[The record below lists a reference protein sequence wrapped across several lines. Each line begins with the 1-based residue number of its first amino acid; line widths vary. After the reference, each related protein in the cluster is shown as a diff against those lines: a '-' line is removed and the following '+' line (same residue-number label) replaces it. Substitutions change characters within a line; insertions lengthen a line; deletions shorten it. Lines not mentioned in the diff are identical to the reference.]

1 MGCQCALAWHLPDR
15 QGYYALRCGRSF
27 RQPYPYMM
35 RSRRSRTAI
44 CWRISARTGRGLEHW
59 AASGTNDCHVTAT
72 TAWISSTSSLRSTS
86 ARHCAPAKCAE
97 MSRQARTTVRGF
109 CGEGVNKPRARLRGC
124 YTARLSNNAA
134 RAWHYDEFR
143 GGGCESRG
151 NLTCYEDGNPPTPIT
166 SSTLI
171 VNDAQSPRCARKYL
185 TSLEGRVGR
194 LSGTLPKV

>member
-1 MGCQCALAWHLPDR
+1 
-15 QGYYALRCGRSF
+15 
-27 RQPYPYMM
+27 
-35 RSRRSRTAI
+35 
-44 CWRISARTGRGLEHW
+44 
-59 AASGTNDCHVTAT
+59 
-72 TAWISSTSSLRSTS
+72 
-86 ARHCAPAKCAE
+86 

-124 YTARLSNNAA
+124 YTGRLSNNAA

-171 VNDAQSPRCARKYL
+171 VNDATSPACARS
-185 TSLEGRVGR
+185 TSPLSKVELVVSVGR
-194 LSGTLPKV
+194 CLKCDALLLKPT